1 MSAGRLSRPPH
12 VTTPAAVITDKI
24 KKFRLF
30 KSKENIHK
38 KEKKMGHTAV
48 SAIKASSVTLYNLAK
63 RARGKYYK
71 NVAMHLQV
79 LPQNTLLLWQLY
91 NHKHIGSIPELL
103 IVCHTIIVMTFK

>member
-1 MSAGRLSRPPH
+1 MSAGRLLRPPH
-12 VTTPAAVITDKI
+12 VATPAAVITDKN
-24 KKFRLF
+24 KKFRSF

-38 KEKKMGHTAV
+38 KEKKMGHTGV

-63 RARGKYYK
+63 GARGKYCK
-71 NVAMHLQV
+71 NEVMHLLV

-103 IVCHTIIVMTFK
+103 ICHTIIVMTFN